1 MFVYISTSCQ
11 VETDKQNLHRIL
23 KDWLS
28 RCNENKIKAVAPHI
42 THLMCSLVLLHIMS
56 LRLVERFS

>member
-11 VETDKQNLHRIL
+11 VETDKKNLYTIL

-28 RCNENKIKAVAPHI
+28 RSNENKIKAAAPHI
-42 THLMCSLVLLHIMS
+42 THLMCSLVLLHIVS
-56 LRLVERFS
+56 LRLVERFN